1 MTELL
6 VAQPKRLHDEIRD
19 REFEITSGGDDMK
32 TGLVIIAGAGQG
44 LGKAL
49 MLRFNN
55 AGYDVVGLN
64 RSNTDNNPQIKL
76 VDLTN
81 LDETKVVISDAIQQ
95 YGTPKVVIHNT
106 AQLTI
111 KPFLDMETGEFEH
124 IWRNMVLSAHNLANA
139 SLPHMIENG
148 GSFIV
153 SGATASLRGGNRF
166 SDFASA
172 KFALRGLTQSLA
184 REFQPQGIH
193 IANVILDG
201 IIDTPAS
208 RELHSLDPAR
218 MMKTSELAD
227 AYFDL
232 AHQPKSVWTH
242 ELDLRPAS
250 ENF

>member
-1 MTELL
+1 MS
-6 VAQPKRLHDEIRD
+6 R
-19 REFEITSGGDDMK
+19 FGD
-32 TGLVIIAGAGQG
+32 
-44 LGKAL
+44 
-49 MLRFNN
+49 

-64 RSNTDNNPQIKL
+64 RSNRDNNPQINK

-81 LDETKVVISDAIQQ
+81 LKDTDAAISDIIQQ
-95 YGTPKVVIHNT
+95 YGAPKIVIHNT

-111 KPFLDMETGEFEH
+111 KPFLEMEAGEFEH
-124 IWRNMVLSAHNLANA
+124 IWRNTVLSAHNLANI
-139 SLPHMIENG
+139 SLPHMINSDE
-148 GSFIV
+148 SAAFIV
-153 SGATASLRGGNRF
+153 SGATASLRGGNKF
-166 SDFASA
+166 SAFASA
-172 KFALRGLTQSLA
+172 KFALRGITQSLA

-193 IANVILDG
+193 VAHIILDG
-201 IIDTPAS
+201 IIDTQAS

>member
-1 MTELL
+1 
-6 VAQPKRLHDEIRD
+6 
-19 REFEITSGGDDMK
+19 MK

-44 LGKAL
+44 LGNAL
-49 MLRFNN
+49 MSRFGD

-64 RSNTDNNPQIKL
+64 RSNRDNKPQIKQ

-81 LDETKVVISDAIQQ
+81 LDKTQIAISDAIQR
-95 YGTPKVVIHNT
+95 YGAPKIVIHNA
-106 AQLTI
+106 AQLII

-139 SLPHMIENG
+139 TLPHMITDASSG
-148 GSFIV
+148 AFIV
-153 SGATASLRGGNRF
+153 SGATASLRGGNKF
-166 SDFASA
+166 SAFASA

-193 IANVILDG
+193 VAHTILDG